1 MSDKRFNIDEMN
13 KIVKG
18 CLNNDIRSQ
27 KILFDTYAGRLM
39 AISYRYMGDYE
50 EANEVLQE
58 GFIKIFSKLDTYN
71 PSSESFNVFHWMK
84 RVIVN
89 TALDKLRQRK
99 QKRKIKLSDQDSMF
113 KTTDHDEMYN
123 FESEQEQ
130 QKSTN
135 IMMEAI
141 AKLSPAYRAV
151 FNMYVIEEYTHAE
164 IADELGISEGT
175 SKSNYFKAKARL
187 RKLLEDKMDLIYQS

>member
-1 MSDKRFNIDEMN
+1 MSNRKFNIDEMN
-13 KIVKG
+13 KIVEG

-27 KILFDTYAGRLM
+27 KALFDAHAGRLM
-39 AISYRYMGDYE
+39 SISYRYMGNYE

-58 GFIKIFSKLDTYN
+58 GFIKIFSKLTTYN

-84 RVIVN
+84 KVIVN

-99 QKRKIKLSDQDSMF
+99 LKRKIKLIDQDNMF
-113 KTTDHDEMYN
+113 KTTDHDEIYD

-130 QKSTN
+130 QKSIN
-135 IMMEAI
+135 IIMEAI
-141 AKLSPAYRAV
+141 ARLSPAYRLV

-164 IADELGISEGT
+164 IANELGISEGT
-175 SKSNYFKAKARL
+175 SKSNLFKAKANL
-187 RKLLEDKMDLIYQS
+187 KKALKNKIEFVY